1 MCCITRVASES
12 VLVGGCVCI
21 NGTRGWTNERV
32 GVPRYFFSVVVE
44 EPKQHIAGG
53 PTTNTSTMV
62 PLTRRESSRLSGTGT
77 ESVNGVSGMYLD
89 QILSN
94 FEQCTY
100 RQATVLGHQ

>member
-1 MCCITRVASES
+1 MAPAAERTN
-12 VLVGGCVCI
+12 VLVC
-21 NGTRGWTNERV
+21 
-32 GVPRYFFSVVVE
+32 RYFFSVVVE
-44 EPKQHIAGG
+44 EPKQHVAGG
-53 PTTNTSTMV
+53 PTANTSTMV

>member
-1 MCCITRVASES
+1 MAPAAGRTN
-12 VLVGGCVCI
+12 VLVC
-21 NGTRGWTNERV
+21 
-32 GVPRYFFSVVVE
+32 RYFFSVVVE

-100 RQATVLGHQ
+100 RQATVLRQQ